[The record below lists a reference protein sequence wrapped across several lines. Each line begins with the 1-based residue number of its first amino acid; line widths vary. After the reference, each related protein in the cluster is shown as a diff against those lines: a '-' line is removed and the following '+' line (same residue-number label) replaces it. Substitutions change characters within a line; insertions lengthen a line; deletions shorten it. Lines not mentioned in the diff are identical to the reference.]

1 ATSGLSAICFA
12 VMTILMSGVNMFA
25 MAVVLKVFL
34 GWNLHLSIWV
44 SSIVVAAYVAAGG
57 LFSAIFNEVVQFFL
71 IWFGALLIP
80 ILGLVEAHGWKGMV
94 ARIHANFPGQDF
106 THLWRDLGHFSSN
119 PMGVNWVAIVFGLGM
134 VTSMGYW
141 TTDFLVVQ
149 RVMSAKDLRSA
160 KMAPVIAS
168 FFKMAIP
175 FIVIVPGLLCLAVLP
190 FHLVPQSVEKAGEFS
205 YNAVLPLML
214 ARYCGPA
221 LLGLGITALIA
232 GFMAGMAGNVSAFA
246 TVWTYDLYRPFMR
259 KSETDSHYVKMGRWS
274 SIIGVL
280 VSIGAAYVAMH
291 FASIMDYVQALFSF
305 FIAPLFG
312 TVLLGMLWKRVTA
325 KGAFWGLLVGTGV
338 SVAIF
343 LSMKFDHRTI
353 GIFALYPKALPLA
366 QDVWQALWAW
376 IACVVV
382 TIVVSYF
389 TRPREEKELA
399 GLVYG
404 CTEIPSEGHYPLWQ
418 RPIFWAGIA
427 LAVFLILQVVFW

>member
-1 ATSGLSAICFA
+1 
-12 VMTILMSGVNMFA
+12 
-25 MAVVLKVFL
+25 
-34 GWNLHLSIWV
+34 HLSIWV

-80 ILGLVEAHGWKGMV
+80 VLGLIEAGGWSGMV

-119 PMGVNWVAIVFGLGM
+119 PMGVNWVGIVFGLGM

-175 FIVIVPGLLCLAVLP
+175 FIVIVPGLLALAVLP
-190 FHLVPQSVEKAGEFS
+190 FHLVPQSVLQAGEYS

-214 ARYCGPA
+214 GRYCGPA
-221 LLGLGITALIA
+221 LLGLGITALVA

-259 KSETDSHYVKMGRWS
+259 KHETDSHYVKMGRWS

-280 VSIGAAYVAMH
+280 VSIGAAYAAMH

-312 TVLLGMLWKRVTA
+312 TVILGMLWKRVTA
-325 KGAFWGLLVGTGV
+325 KGAFWGLLAGTV
-338 SVAIF
+338 SSIVIF
-343 LSMKFDHRTI
+343 LSMKFDPGTI
-353 GIFALYPKALPLA
+353 GIFAFYPKAQALA
-366 QDVWQALWAW
+366 QDVYQALWAGV
-376 IACVVV
+376 ICVVV
-382 TIVVSYF
+382 TVAVSSF
-389 TRPREEKELA
+389 TRPREEKELG

-404 CTEIPSEGHYPLWQ
+404 CTEIPSEGKYPLWR
-418 RPIFWAGIA
+418 RPIFWAVISFA
-427 LAVFLILQVVFW
+427 AFLVLQWIFW